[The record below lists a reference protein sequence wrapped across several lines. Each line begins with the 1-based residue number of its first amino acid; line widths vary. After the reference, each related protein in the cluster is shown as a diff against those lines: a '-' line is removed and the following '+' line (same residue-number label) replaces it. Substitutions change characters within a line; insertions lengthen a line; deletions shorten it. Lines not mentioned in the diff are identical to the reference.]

1 MDFIVCI
8 INFQMGSMNEAKQI
22 KEMEFTEVLNIMEL
36 WLKMRLNKA
45 GYVYFRSNHEN
56 SCLRS

>member
-36 WLKMRLNKA
+36 
-45 GYVYFRSNHEN
+45 
-56 SCLRS
+56 